1 MSERRPA
8 IASSNAGLSVAWHT
22 PLGAAVAHFEAWSR
36 AAPAFVRHV
45 GRVRAWRASDV
56 AVAHTAAGLVV
67 AWCEEDGVY
76 ACGIGF
82 DGRELAAPALA
93 APEARTLALA
103 SRREDA
109 TLFCGD
115 AEGIVRVPLDQ
126 RGAPRAALTRVLARG
141 QGGAMLR
148 AVMLGSQAGL
158 LYAYPGDAAFGVVA
172 GSHAVHHP
180 LPAPLRDLAAASV
193 ASRAGFALLLEDGE
207 LRAGV
212 VTARGKLAER
222 PHTLGRVPDAERVG
236 MLWVDADW
244 LLVVQE
250 PRHERVEL
258 WPIGTRGRRS
268 EMAAAAGPL
277 AVAYDA
283 HRVTV
288 VQAEAGERQSRLL
301 FSRCTSSGEER
312 QRRVEE
318 IAPTDAL
325 ERLLTR
331 DAGRLLGAVAEVLA
345 RADYRS
351 AAPRV
356 DPDAGLLEARDGTGI
371 LRLEISARASEVCLR
386 VRGALAPD
394 EERPPPRTML
404 RLAQWV
410 RARLGRTDPWLGPW
424 SERQAAALGASLRA
438 VDGAGDAYDM
448 QLLLTELPGVGRL
461 IEWLGALR
469 REHAEH
475 ARGP

>member
-1 MSERRPA
+1 
-8 IASSNAGLSVAWHT
+8 
-22 PLGAAVAHFEAWSR
+22 
-36 AAPAFVRHV
+36 
-45 GRVRAWRASDV
+45 
-56 AVAHTAAGLVV
+56 
-67 AWCEEDGVY
+67 
-76 ACGIGF
+76 
-82 DGRELAAPALA
+82 
-93 APEARTLALA
+93 
-103 SRREDA
+103 
-109 TLFCGD
+109 
-115 AEGIVRVPLDQ
+115 
-126 RGAPRAALTRVLARG
+126 
-141 QGGAMLR
+141 MLR
-148 AVMLGSQAGL
+148 AVMLGPQGGL

-172 GSHAVHHP
+172 GTHAAHHP

-222 PHTLGRVPDAERVG
+222 PHTLGRVPDVERVG

-244 LLVVQE
+244 LIVAQE

-268 EMAAAAGPL
+268 EMAASAGPL

-288 VQAEAGERQSRLL
+288 VQAEAGERQSTLL

-318 IAPTDAL
+318 IVPSDAL
-325 ERLLTR
+325 ERLVTR

-356 DPDAGLLEARDGTGI
+356 DPDAGLLEARDATGT
-371 LRLEISARASEVCLR
+371 LRIEISARESEVCLR
-386 VRGALAPD
+386 VRGALARD
-394 EERPPPRTML
+394 EARPPPRTML
-404 RLAQWV
+404 RLAQWI
-410 RARLGRTDPWLGPW
+410 RARLGRADPWLGPW
-424 SERQAAALGASLRA
+424 SERHAAALGASLRT

-448 QLLLTELPGVGRL
+448 QLFLTELPGVERL
-461 IEWLGALR
+461 VEWLGALR
-469 REHAEH
+469 REHAER
-475 ARGP
+475 ARAKG